1 MKFYRP
7 VFCWE
12 SRDVLL
18 ARAAARNRRQ
28 RILCAALAVLLLGL
42 VWYLTWCG

>member
-18 ARAAARNRRQ
+18 ARQRARDRRQ
-28 RILCAALAVLLLGL
+28 MCLTVFLVLLLAGL
-42 VWYLTWCG
+42 LWMLCWIW